1 MFGTA
6 DGDVI
11 IGDTLDVSVIG
22 IIAIVG
28 EMVVGAVST
37 DCSGIIVD
45 ISVLITGSPINPVF
59 VIISPLSN
67 VSAT

>member
-45 ISVLITGSPINPVF
+45 IYPY
-59 VIISPLSN
+59 
-67 VSAT
+67 